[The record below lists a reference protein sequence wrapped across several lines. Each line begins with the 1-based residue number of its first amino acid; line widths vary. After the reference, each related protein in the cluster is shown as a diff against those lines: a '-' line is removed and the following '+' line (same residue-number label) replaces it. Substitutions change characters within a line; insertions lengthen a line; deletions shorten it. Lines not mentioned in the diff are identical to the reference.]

1 MVETLLLQ
9 ISAAHLVVVSA
20 TSKCLAHFPALNKL
34 SLTLFH
40 LDADRP
46 EVGAVEDALVGA
58 GEARDGRPVDVVLE
72 QPPLWALVRHV
83 GPRGNRSR
91 DPCRINLLVIRLK
104 K

>member
-1 MVETLLLQ
+1 MFQCIFQRRTNYQ
-9 ISAAHLVVVSA
+9 
-20 TSKCLAHFPALNKL
+20 

-46 EVGAVEDALVGA
+46 EVGAAKDDLFGA

-83 GPRGNRSR
+83 GPSGNRSR
-91 DPCRINLLVIRLK
+91 DP
-104 K
+104 